1 MHSDNVGFSRK
12 RTLALADA
20 IALMCFAGAAAV
32 PDAQLLSKP
41 STQDDLSRKI
51 RRALGR

>member
-12 RTLALADA
+12 RTLTLADA

-32 PDAQLLSKP
+32 PDVQLLSKP
-41 STQDDLSRKI
+41 SKQDDLSRKI